1 MATNVGRIVNGTGSS
16 RHSTLLLLIAI
27 LPTIAAAMD
36 SEFSPPTATFFV
48 ADFTDATSIPENWQ
62 VDAGSWA
69 AYAGTYKGTSAVA
82 TATTTMPEYVINP
95 IDMPAPGMNPPYTYR
110 ARLLN
115 QRAGAGDLAGI
126 VFDYL
131 DAANYDEVVFAPTG
145 TFVARRVRD
154 GTSRVLAQSTYP
166 GGGQN
171 VWVDVELRRLSGF
184 AELRAGGKVVAQLSD
199 MQPNGG
205 RLGLTTHNTRAR
217 FDQVSIAVP
226 FDAQPFR
233 EAFGS
238 GLPSN
243 WSTIGGEWSVGP
255 GGTLDNTSLQQ
266 TSSVLPNG
274 VYIDVMSGGSVQS
287 YTLRARMLNPYRG
300 SGNLVGMFF
309 NDSSVGRAEVVF
321 SPTGVA
327 RINLIRN
334 GVSETI
340 ATASYSGGG
349 RNVWFDVRTDVDSS
363 VVTVAVNGV
372 TVFDTIP
379 LAEIFQGVGG
389 LVTHWAPGRF
399 DDVWYDDRGTFHP
412 LTETFDAPTPAS
424 WDVSGI
430 WIVGGGRLINFSAGA
445 TDIVATACAC
455 WETDFSYRAR
465 LLNQYG
471 ASGNL
476 VGAVYNYQRHG
487 LYTGDYYEVVFSPTG
502 LAFLNKVLN
511 GMRQRVATGTHSVP
525 RNVWFDV
532 EVLRQGLNT
541 TVKVNGAT
549 VFNKVPQSELSFGD
563 VGVVIHW
570 AKAWF
575 DNLSVADAPPR

>member
-1 MATNVGRIVNGTGSS
+1 M
-16 RHSTLLLLIAI
+16 LLLLIAI

-36 SEFSPPTATFFV
+36 SEFSPPTATFFLT
-48 ADFTDATSIPENWQ
+48 DFTDATAIPENWQ

-69 AYAGTYKGTSAVA
+69 AAAGTYNSTSAVA
-82 TATTTMPEYVINP
+82 AATTTMSEYVINP
-95 IDMPAPGMNPPYTYR
+95 IDMPDPGVSPPYTYR

-115 QRAGAGDLAGI
+115 QRAGAGNRAGI

-131 DAANYDEVVFAPTG
+131 DAANYDEVVFTPTG
-145 TFVARRVRD
+145 TFVARRVRG
-154 GTSRVLAQSTYP
+154 GTSTVLRQSTYP

-171 VWVDVELRRLSGF
+171 VWVDVELRHLSSF

-199 MQPNGG
+199 TQPNGG
-205 RLGLTTHNTRAR
+205 RLGLTTHNTTAK

-243 WSTIGGEWSVGP
+243 WSTIGEWSAGV
-255 GGTLDNTSLQQ
+255 GGTLSNTSVQQ
-266 TSSVLPNG
+266 TSSIHPNG
-274 VYIDVMSGGSVQS
+274 VYIDILSPDAVHS
-287 YTLRARMLNPYRG
+287 YTLRARMLNPYG
-300 SGNLVGMFF
+300 ASGNTVGMFF
-309 NDSSVGRAEVVF
+309 NDSGAKRAEVVF

-334 GVSETI
+334 RVTETI

-349 RNVWFDVRTDVDSS
+349 RNVWFDVRTDVDFSN
-363 VVTVAVNGV
+363 VTVAVNGV
-372 TVFDTIP
+372 TVFDIIP
-379 LAEIFQGVGG
+379 LAEIFQGQGG

-399 DDVWYDDRGTFHP
+399 DDVWYDTPGIFHP

-424 WDVSGI
+424 WDVSGT
-430 WIVGGGRLINFSAGA
+430 WVVGGGRLINLSAGA
-445 TDIVATACAC
+445 SDIVATACAC

-502 LAFLNKVLN
+502 QAFLNKVLN

-525 RNVWFDV
+525 RNVWFDI
-532 EVLRQGLNT
+532 EVLRQGLDT

-549 VFNKVPQSELSFGD
+549 IFNKVSQSELSFGE
-563 VGVVIHW
+563 VGVVTHW

>member
-1 MATNVGRIVNGTGSS
+1 MRTSFGCS
-16 RHSTLLLLIAI
+16 LLLSLVAA
-27 LPTIAAAMD
+27 LPATAPAVEAD
-36 SEFSPPTATFFV
+36 FDPPTAVIFLT
-48 ADFTDATSIPENWQ
+48 DFTDATSIPENWQ

-69 AYAGTYKGTSAVA
+69 AASGTFNSTSTVA
-82 TATTTMPEYVINP
+82 TATTTMPEYVFNP
-95 IDMPAPGMNPPYTYR
+95 IDPPNPGLNPPYTYR

-115 QRAGAGDLAGI
+115 QRAGAGNRAGI

-145 TFVARRVRD
+145 TFVARRVRG
-154 GTSRVLAQSTYP
+154 GTSMVLAQSTYP

-171 VWVDVELRRLSGF
+171 VWVDVELRRLSSF

-205 RLGLTTHNTRAR
+205 RLGLTTHDTRAR

-233 EAFGS
+233 EAFDS
-238 GLPSN
+238 GLPS
-243 WSTIGGEWSVGP
+243 WSTIGGEWSAGP
-255 GGTLDNTSLQQ
+255 GGTLSNTAVEH
-266 TSSVLPNG
+266 TSSVFPDG
-274 VYIDVMSGGSVQS
+274 VYIDVFSGDAVHL

-300 SGNLVGMFF
+300 PGNLVGMFF
-309 NDSSVGRAEVVF
+309 NDGPEGRAEVVF

-334 GVSETI
+334 GATETV

-349 RNVWFDVRTDVDSS
+349 RNVWFDVRTDVNSS
-363 VVTVAVNGV
+363 NVTVAVNGV
-372 TVFDTIP
+372 TVFDTID

-389 LVTHWAPGRF
+389 LVTHWAPGSF
-399 DDVWYDDRGTFHP
+399 DDVWYDNRRIFQP

-424 WDVSGI
+424 WDVSGT
-430 WIVGGGRLINFSAGA
+430 WDVASGRLINLSAGA
-445 TDIVATACAC
+445 SDIVATACFC

-476 VGAVYNYQRHG
+476 VGVVYNYQRGG
-487 LYTGDYYEVVFSPTG
+487 LYRGDYYEVVFSPTG
-502 LAFLNKVLN
+502 QAFLNKVLN
-511 GMRQRVATGTHSVP
+511 GMRQRVATGTHNVP
-525 RNVWFDV
+525 RNVWFTV
-532 EVLRQGLNT
+532 QVLRQGLDT
-541 TVKVNGAT
+541 TVRVNGAT
-549 VFNKVPQSELSFGD
+549 IFNKVPQSELSFGE
-563 VGVVIHW
+563 VGVVSHW

>member
-1 MATNVGRIVNGTGSS
+1 VATNVDRIVNDTGSS

-36 SEFSPPTATFFV
+36 SGFSPPTATFFLT
-48 ADFTDATSIPENWQ
+48 DFTDATSIPENWQ

-69 AYAGTYKGTSAVA
+69 AAAGTYNSTSAVA

-95 IDMPAPGMNPPYTYR
+95 IDPPGEGVNPPYTYR

-115 QRAGAGDLAGI
+115 QRAGAGNLAGI

-145 TFVARRVRD
+145 TFVARRVRG
-154 GTSRVLAQSTYP
+154 GTSTVLRQSTYP

-171 VWVDVELRRLSGF
+171 VWVDVELRHLSSF
-184 AELRAGGKVVAQLSD
+184 AELRAGGKVVAQFSD
-199 MQPNGG
+199 LQPNGG
-205 RLGLTTHNTRAR
+205 RLGLTTHNTRAK

-233 EAFGS
+233 EAFDS
-238 GLPSN
+238 GVPN
-243 WSTIGGEWSVGP
+243 WSTFGGEWSAGP
-255 GGTLDNTSLQQ
+255 GGTLSNTSVQQ
-266 TSSVLPNG
+266 TSAIHPDG
-274 VYIDVMSGGSVQS
+274 VYIDIMTPDAVHS
-287 YTLRARMLNPYRG
+287 YTLRARMLNPYG
-300 SGNLVGMFF
+300 ASGNLVGMFF
-309 NDSSVGRAEVVF
+309 NDHAEVVF

-334 GVSETI
+334 GVTETI

-349 RNVWFDVRTDVDSS
+349 RNVWFDVRTDVEAFT
-363 VVTVAVNGV
+363 VTVAVNGV

-379 LAEIFQGVGG
+379 LAEIFQGFGG

-399 DDVWYDDRGTFHP
+399 DDVWYDDHGTFQP
-412 LTETFDAPTPAS
+412 LTETFDAELPPS
-424 WDVSGI
+424 WAVSGT
-430 WIVGGGRLINFSAGA
+430 WFAGGGTLFNLSAGA
-445 TDIVATACAC
+445 SDIVATACAC

-476 VGAVYNYQRHG
+476 VGVVYNYQRHS

-502 LAFLNKVLN
+502 QAILNKVLN

-532 EVLRQGLNT
+532 EVLRQGLDT

-549 VFNKVPQSELSFGD
+549 IFNKVPQSELSFGE
-563 VGVVIHW
+563 VGVVTHW